1 MVNGHSTLSNRGDGL
16 MMDNRVQDKAFQFA
30 VRVVKLNQYLVKTH
44 KEYVLAKQ
52 LLRAGTSIAA
62 NINEAQAAQSHADF
76 IAKMAIASKEARE
89 TQYWLKLLC
98 ATDYLNIDDTHVTTL
113 LAQSD
118 ELIKMLTRIVKTAQ
132 QNQKK

>member
-1 MVNGHSTLSNRGDGL
+1 MV
-16 MMDNRVQDKAFQFA
+16 DNVVQDKAFQFA
-30 VRVVKLNQYLVKTH
+30 IRVVKLNQYLVKKH

-98 ATDYLNIDDTHVTTL
+98 ATDYLNADDTHVTTL

-118 ELIKMLTRIVKTAQ
+118 ELIKIITRIVKTAQ

>member
-1 MVNGHSTLSNRGDGL
+1 MVENQVL
-16 MMDNRVQDKAFQFA
+16 DKAFQFA

-44 KEYVLAKQ
+44 KGYVLAKQ

-62 NINEAQAAQSHADF
+62 NINEAQVAQSHADF
-76 IAKMAIASKEARE
+76 IIAKMAIASKQARE
-89 TQYWLKLLC
+89 TQNWLKLLC
-98 ATDYLNIDDTHVTTL
+98 ATDYLNTEDVHVTTL

-118 ELIKMLTRIVKTAQ
+118 ELINSFTRIVKTAQ